1 VVYSC
6 LLCSKAFTTRQG
18 LAAHMRVHKDVEMVQ
33 LNVDLPKDVR
43 AVFVEVCHRHHTT
56 SCHVLYSLI
65 KAFIEG
71 EKRGLVDL
79 STKNPVTVQV
89 VNLFAAHPRGHGKY
103 DTTSMMGF
111 EPEAPSVYCVFCG
124 GFSGGLVFCQRHGS
138 NWIPIGRCAECPSNW
153 FKKKREAFS

>member
-1 VVYSC
+1 
-6 LLCSKAFTTRQG
+6 
-18 LAAHMRVHKDVEMVQ
+18 MRVHKDVEMVQ

-43 AVFVEVCHRHHTT
+43 AAFVEVCHRHHTT

-103 DTTSMMGF
+103 DAAYMPAPVPGSPAVLCLYCDGF
-111 EPEAPSVYCVFCG
+111 REGE
-124 GFSGGLVFCQRHGS
+124 VFCQRYGAD
-138 NWIPIGRCAECPSNW
+138 WIPASKCSTCPKNR
-153 FKKKREAFS
+153 FQKKGEFRA